1 MSAPCRFFQSPQGCR
16 FGTGCHFS
24 HSGGSA
30 VGNESKYNNS
40 APSCRFYSSSRGCRF
55 GTNCH
60 FKHDNP
66 PPKAVQTEP
75 EVVKPPEN
83 PPTADTDDELIVF
96 GFLRDLAKGVVVAT
110 DESEDSGIPEGLHK
124 LCQSFYSLIIKW
136 DESSKWHSSN
146 MQVVDSGHSIK
157 MNKTC
162 WGSAFLTE
170 QYSEGVHHWRFK
182 LQSLD
187 CRRRY
192 YVLFGIWKADSGPP
206 ILDSFFTDKKENGYA
221 MNVIDGTLTV
231 PHMPGCG
238 GVKYATYCKTGD
250 IIDMYL
256 DFEALMLT
264 FAINGKYYE
273 KGQKVEGTA
282 YKAAVTMYWEQD
294 TIRLVSH
301 DNKPFAR

>member
-1 MSAPCRFFQSPQGCR
+1 MKVA
-16 FGTGCHFS
+16 
-24 HSGGSA
+24 
-30 VGNESKYNNS
+30 E
-40 APSCRFYSSSRGCRF
+40 
-55 GTNCH
+55 
-60 FKHDNP
+60 
-66 PPKAVQTEP
+66 PKE
-75 EVVKPPEN
+75 VKPPED
-83 PPTADTDDELIVF
+83 PPSADAEDELIVF
-96 GFLRDLAKGVVVAT
+96 GFLRPLYRETT
-110 DESEDSGIPEGLHK
+110 DQNDGAVPPTLQK
-124 LCQSFYSLIIKW
+124 LCQSFYSVISQW
-136 DESSKWHSSN
+136 DESSNWHSEK
-146 MQVVDSGHSIK
+146 MQVVDSGNSIK
-157 MNKTC
+157 MKRTG

-170 QYSEGVHHWRFK
+170 QYSEGFHHWRFK

-192 YVLFGIWKADSGPP
+192 YVLFGIWKAESGPP

-231 PHMPGCG
+231 PRMPGCG

-256 DFEALMLT
+256 DFDELMLT

-273 KGQKVEGTA
+273 NGQEVEDTA